1 MQPARN
7 RAAVDL
13 FLAARPA
20 NLCAASG
27 RVLHSIAMRPYPQ
40 GEEGWVQR
48 PSIRGETHVKRI
60 VCLVA
65 AGLLL
70 ALPAI
75 AHTPQQPPHQ
85 LFSEGELKLE
95 SGEAIKDFSI
105 SYVTHGTL
113 NAKKSNAILMVTAL
127 GGNHHRLDFMIGPGK
142 ALDPDKY
149 FIICTDAISNGFTT
163 SPSNSKAQP
172 RMAFPKFIMRDMVE
186 SQYRL
191 LREKFGI
198 DHVVAVVGPSMGG
211 MQALQ
216 WGVSHPDF
224 MDALVAMVPLAKT
237 PAWSVAVAEASRK
250 AIMNDPAWKDGNY
263 DAPPEKGIRLWRDI
277 LNLLSART
285 PEMYSAQF
293 KNGMDALP
301 WMEAQETA
309 VMKAFD
315 ANDYIYQTWA
325 YERHDVGTTPGF
337 NGDTA
342 KALASIKAKTLILTG
357 TKDLLNP
364 EFEPTEA
371 GKNIVGVKMMTISP
385 GSITGHASAGGFLPA
400 DVEFL
405 NRETGAFL
413 DAVTEGG
420 KKLN

>member
-1 MQPARN
+1 M
-7 RAAVDL
+7 
-13 FLAARPA
+13 
-20 NLCAASG
+20 
-27 RVLHSIAMRPYPQ
+27 
-40 GEEGWVQR
+40 
-48 PSIRGETHVKRI
+48 KRI
-60 VCLVA
+60 AHLVA
-65 AGLLL
+65 LGLLL
-70 ALPAI
+70 SLPAA

-85 LFSEGELKLE
+85 LYGEGDLKLE

-105 SYVTHGTL
+105 SYVTHGKL
-113 NAKKSNAILMVTAL
+113 NEKKSNAILMVTAL
-127 GGNHHRLDFMIGPGK
+127 GGNHHRIDFMIGPGK

-149 FIICTDAISNGFTT
+149 FIICTDAIANGLST

-172 RMAFPKFIMRDMVE
+172 RMSFPKFTMRDMVE

-191 LREKFGI
+191 LKEKFGI
-198 DHVVAVVGPSMGG
+198 DHVIAVIGPSMGG

-216 WGVSHPDF
+216 WGVSHPDT

-237 PAWSVAVAEASRK
+237 PAWSVAVVEATRK

-263 DAPPEKGIRLWRDI
+263 EAPPEKGIRPWRDI

-285 PEMYSAQF
+285 PDMYAAQF

-309 VMKAFD
+309 VMKAMD

-337 NGDTA
+337 GGDTA
-342 KALASIKAKTLILTG
+342 GALASIKARTLILTG

-371 GKNIVGVKMMTISP
+371 GKNIKNVKMMTISP
-385 GSITGHASAGGFLPA
+385 GTVTGHASAGGA
-400 DVEFL
+400 NASDVEFL

-413 DAVTEGG
+413 DAVTAGG
-420 KKLN
+420 KRLN

>member
-1 MQPARN
+1 
-7 RAAVDL
+7 L
-13 FLAARPA
+13 
-20 NLCAASG
+20 
-27 RVLHSIAMRPYPQ
+27 
-40 GEEGWVQR
+40 
-48 PSIRGETHVKRI
+48 GETRVKRI
-60 VCLVA
+60 THLRIAHLVA
-65 AGLLL
+65 VGLSLGLLL
-70 ALPAI
+70 PPPAA

-85 LFSEGELKLE
+85 LYGEGDLKLE

-105 SYVTHGTL
+105 SYVTHGKL
-113 NAKKSNAILMVTAL
+113 NEKKSNAILMVTAV
-127 GGNHHRLDFMIGPGK
+127 GGNHHRIDFMIGPGK

-149 FIICTDAISNGFTT
+149 FIICTDAIANGLTT
-163 SPSNSKAQP
+163 SPSTSKTQP
-172 RMAFPKFIMRDMVE
+172 RMRFPKFAIRDMVE

-191 LREKFGI
+191 LKEKFGI

-211 MQALQ
+211 MQVLQ
-216 WGVSHPDF
+216 WGVSHPDY

-237 PAWSVAVAEASRK
+237 PAWSVAVMEASRK
-250 AIMNDPAWKDGNY
+250 AIMTDAAWKDGNY

-277 LNLLSART
+277 LNLLAART
-285 PEMYSAQF
+285 PDMYSAQF
-293 KNGMDALP
+293 RNGMDVLP

-315 ANDYIYQTWA
+315 ANDWIYQTWA
-325 YERHDVGTTPGF
+325 YDRHDVGTTPGF
-337 NGDTA
+337 GGDTA
-342 KALASIKAKTLILTG
+342 KALASIRAKTLILTG

-371 GKNIVGVKMMTISP
+371 GRNIANVRMMTISP
-385 GSITGHASAGGFLPA
+385 GTVTGHASAGGAIPS

-405 NRETGAFL
+405 NRETSAFL

>member
-1 MQPARN
+1 VKRPADLV
-7 RAAVDL
+7 AFSLPSL
-13 FLAARPA
+13 FLAV
-20 NLCAASG
+20 S
-27 RVLHSIAMRPYPQ
+27 
-40 GEEGWVQR
+40 
-48 PSIRGETHVKRI
+48 
-60 VCLVA
+60 
-65 AGLLL
+65 L
-70 ALPAI
+70 ALLPSLPTA

-85 LFSEGELKLE
+85 LFGEGELKLE
-95 SGEAIKDFSI
+95 SGEVIRDFSI
-105 SYVTHGTL
+105 SYVTHGKL
-113 NAKKSNAILMVTAL
+113 NEKKSNAILMVTAL
-127 GGNHHRLDFMIGPGK
+127 GGNHHRIDFLIGPGK
-142 ALDPDKY
+142 ALDTDRY
-149 FIICTDAISNGFTT
+149 FIICTDAIGNGLST

-172 RMAFPKFIMRDMVE
+172 RMSFPKYAIRDMVE

-191 LREKFGI
+191 LKEKFGI

-237 PAWSVAVAEASRK
+237 PAWSVAVVEASRK

-263 DAPPEKGIRLWRDI
+263 DSPPEKGVRLWRDI

-285 PEMYSAQF
+285 PDMYSAQF
-293 KNGMDALP
+293 KNGPDALP

-309 VMKAFD
+309 ALKAFD

-337 NGDTA
+337 GGDTA
-342 KALASIKAKTLILTG
+342 RALASIKAKTLILTG

-364 EFEPTEA
+364 EFEPLEA
-371 GKNIVGVKMMTISP
+371 GKNIAGVRMVTISP
-385 GSITGHASAGGFLPA
+385 GTVTGHASAGGFNPA

-405 NRETGAFL
+405 NREITGFL
-413 DAVTEGG
+413 DTLTESG
-420 KKLN
+420 KKVN